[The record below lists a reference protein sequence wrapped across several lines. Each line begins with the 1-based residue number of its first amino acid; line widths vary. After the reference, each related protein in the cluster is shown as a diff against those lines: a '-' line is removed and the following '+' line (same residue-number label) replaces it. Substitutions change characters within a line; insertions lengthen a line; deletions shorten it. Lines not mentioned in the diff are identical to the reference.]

1 MANETKVVSMNE
13 QGHEI
18 VERGSPQTMTVAA
31 LLRGAKVDS
40 MNAVCSRALSA
51 DKIVKLFALAASRT
65 PKLMQCTPISVANAM
80 MQCAELGIA
89 PGTLGTAY
97 LIPFENRKAGTVE
110 CQLIVGYRGLVELAR
125 RSGQVA
131 TITADI
137 VREGDEFEYENGV
150 EPKLRHRPKAA
161 TAAKRTHA
169 WAAVKFKDGSYQ
181 FAVLRWEEVEAI
193 RGRSRAGQSGPW
205 VTDTD
210 EMAKKTALRR
220 LCKLLPLTLEIA
232 AQMEKADRT
241 EFDFE
246 DMAAATEQ
254 AEQTAHGVEAM
265 KARLAAAQPNT
276 PPHAAPAEAGPT
288 QTGLTATTVPVAEG
302 ASQTPAASSSTRGA
316 PGTGASGTAGA
327 KRGKS
332 IGDADAV
339 PPPVEGMTSG
349 PPWMD

>member
-1 MANETKVVSMNE
+1 MSESNVSVS
-13 QGHEI
+13 GEI
-18 VERGSPQTMTVAA
+18 VERSERAAPMTVAT
-31 LLRGAKVDS
+31 LLRGAKVSS

-97 LIPFENRKAGTVE
+97 LIPYENRRVGTVE

-131 TITADI
+131 TITADV
-137 VREGDEFEYENGV
+137 VREGDVFVYENGV
-150 EPKLRHRPKAA
+150 EPMLRHQAKAPLS
-161 TAAKRTHA
+161 AKRTHA

-181 FAVLRWEEVEAI
+181 FTVLRWEEVEGI
-193 RGRSRAGQSGPW
+193 RARSRAGNSGPW

-220 LCKLLPLTLEIA
+220 LCKLLPLTLEVA
-232 AQMEKADRT
+232 AAMEKADKT

-246 DMAAATEQ
+246 SIAEATAQ
-254 AEQTAHGVEAM
+254 AEQSEAAGVEAL
-265 KARLAAAQPNT
+265 KAKIAAEGVKGNTVPEGTPTVGTFVQDAGAMTAEDAAAKVEEARQRAAKAAEEPDGDSFLESLNT
-276 PPHAAPAEAGPT
+276 TERVDP
-288 QTGLTATTVPVAEG
+288 
-302 ASQTPAASSSTRGA
+302 
-316 PGTGASGTAGA
+316 GA
-327 KRGKS
+327 KTKPKGATKK
-332 IGDADAV
+332 
-339 PPPVEGMTSG
+339 
-349 PPWMD
+349 